1 MKLIICTLCL
11 VLAVSIGNAQKSSN
25 SKVSISYSSDEPG
38 DKNYKVNISISNN
51 DELYTLNAS
60 FPNSKTEKLKRFLND
75 HLDTKMTKK
84 GTTYQWDYLNKGE
97 IGYTIKLRKGK
108 LNVFMDK
115 DYVSIDLVED
125 FIDMF
130 SDLKEIVKE

>member
-1 MKLIICTLCL
+1 MKTIICALCL
-11 VLAVSIGNAQKSSN
+11 VLAVSVGNAQKSSN

-51 DELYTLNAS
+51 DDLYTLNAS

-75 HLDTKMTKK
+75 HLDAKMTKK
-84 GTTYQWDYLNKGE
+84 GNTYQWDYLNEGE
-97 IGYTIKLRKGK
+97 IGYNVKLKKGK

-115 DYVSIDLVED
+115 EYVSIDLVED